1 MEQPPPL
8 KRLKR
13 KLTIEVL
20 WIYIV
25 SVLLSGGPT
34 YGYDVRRRIREKYG
48 FKPATVTTYTV
59 LYRLEREGVVEKD
72 EAGTYKVTS
81 HGRELYRKALGLLKE
96 TLQKLEEADQEERSG
111 K

>member
-1 MEQPPPL
+1 MDQPPPL
-8 KRLKR
+8 KRLQR
-13 KLTIEVL
+13 KLTIDVL

-59 LYRLEREGVVEKD
+59 LYRLEREGILEKD
-72 EAGTYKVTS
+72 ESGVYKVTPY
-81 HGRELYRKALGLLKE
+81 GKKLYSRALEILRG
-96 TLQKLEEADQEERSG
+96 TLEKLEEVSAEG
-111 K
+111 KS